1 MSRHTT
7 EELLQILHSLEN
19 AEDLDENIIRNVD
32 ADKSMTF
39 PEYITDQAD
48 RAALPAGD
56 LIRRAHIQRNYGYQ
70 ILNGSRRPGRDKVIA
85 MCLALSLPLEEVQR
99 ALTIAEENTL
109 YPRRQRDAILIF
121 GIHRHLPVE
130 EVNQLLFE
138 MEEPVLG

>member
-7 EELLQILHSLEN
+7 DELLQILHSIEN
-19 AEDLDENIIRNVD
+19 AEELDEAVTLNVD
-32 ADKSMTF
+32 ADKGLTF
-39 PEYITDQAD
+39 SEYITEQTEQ
-48 RAALPAGD
+48 AALPAGD

-109 YPRRQRDAILIF
+109 YPRRRRDAILIF
-121 GIHRHLPVE
+121 GIHRHLFVE

-138 MEEPVLG
+138 MQEPILQ